1 MATETAHSH
10 VPLKRLDELVSGC
23 SAIVRPL
30 TVAAFPAGAGGLF
43 HGLLGDVRFVH
54 DWIGEERRVVLIVGE
69 VETFAA
75 Q

>member
-1 MATETAHSH
+1 MCRLSA
-10 VPLKRLDELVSGC
+10 LDELVSG
-23 SAIVRPL
+23 SLGDRAAFDGAPL
-30 TVAAFPAGAGGLF
+30 FPAGAGGLF

-54 DWIGEERRVVLIVGE
+54 DWIGGEERRVVLIVGE